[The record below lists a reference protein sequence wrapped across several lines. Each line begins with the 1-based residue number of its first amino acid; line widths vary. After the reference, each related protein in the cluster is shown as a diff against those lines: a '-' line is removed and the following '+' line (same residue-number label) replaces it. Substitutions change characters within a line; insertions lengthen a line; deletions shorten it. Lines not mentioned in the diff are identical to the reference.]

1 MKRLPL
7 LLPLFALCALAL
19 PATAAEATKI
29 SFQQNAILYRGGSA
43 TSWATGNPGINGTN
57 YAADLFDGDFANYV
71 YQNSAGAYLVID
83 LTPICEDPDGQP
95 FVTDIIIGH
104 AGNTKYSLYY
114 TTEEAPAAGS
124 TSDDRTWINV
134 FGPDKAGGK
143 KTYGVNAVA
152 TAVKYVWDESL
163 GWGGQSLAEIEVQG
177 YEYVPP
183 KVLKISAQQK
193 AILYRGGSATS
204 WATGNPGINGTN
216 YAADLFDGDFANYVY
231 QNSAGAYLVID
242 TTVTNEN
249 GVSTGEGY
257 YVTDVLIGH
266 AGNTKYSLY
275 YTTEA
280 APAAGSTSDDRT
292 WINVFGPDKAGG
304 KKTYGVNAV
313 ATAVK
318 YVWDESLGWGG
329 QSLAEIEIWGMD
341 PSTIA
346 CLHPNIDS
354 VPWTVV
360 SNSNTCTEYGYKSR
374 VCPDCG
380 QEFREEDPDQTPA
393 HDYVANLTRAGTA
406 TAYGEG
412 YFLCSRC
419 NDRVDFSEPAN
430 LVRSQNLS
438 FGPLVPGQLLF
449 TTYTVSS
456 VWHGDWGIKA
466 TDLFNGSWTHNY
478 TCWTSVSLNEDEG
491 VDLYFGAPID
501 LTSVDVAAHNHN
513 HTLVFYNVDDAT
525 GTETLIGR
533 QVVHTAESGD
543 EQRFLVPLRSDVEG
557 GTVSKH
563 LRVTTTDDAGYSIWG
578 GTGMCIVELEP
589 YGTIPGANML
599 KNEAMFILMQ

>member
-163 GWGGQSLAEIEVQG
+163 GWGGQSLAEIE
-177 YEYVPP
+177 
-183 KVLKISAQQK
+183 
-193 AILYRGGSATS
+193 
-204 WATGNPGINGTN
+204 
-216 YAADLFDGDFANYVY
+216 
-231 QNSAGAYLVID
+231 
-242 TTVTNEN
+242 
-249 GVSTGEGY
+249 
-257 YVTDVLIGH
+257 
-266 AGNTKYSLY
+266 
-275 YTTEA
+275 
-280 APAAGSTSDDRT
+280 
-292 WINVFGPDKAGG
+292 
-304 KKTYGVNAV
+304 
-313 ATAVK
+313 
-318 YVWDESLGWGG
+318 
-329 QSLAEIEIWGMD
+329 IWGMD

-393 HDYVANLTRAGTA
+393 HAYVANLTRAGTA